1 MQGLYLYCGRKMDSY
16 IGEHQC
22 ITFIFE
28 SFNGFCCSFSCIW
41 ITRKT
46 VKIELNGRKMKN
58 SKNAHRTHPTL
69 LILVVSRELL
79 KCEASLANEFSLPR
93 LVEVRTVKQKIW
105 GSHLRYEPR
114 FFFPERLC
122 VKSCKIF
129 AKLLSLIASF
139 FLYYFLR
146 SSSRRTYERRRL
158 CSRYRLSVFSRL
170 KTGKEYWLSV
180 NLNFRHGFCFFFRNH
195 L

>member
-28 SFNGFCCSFSCIW
+28 SFNGFCRSFSCIW

-69 LILVVSRELL
+69 LILVVCRELL

-93 LVEVRTVKQKIW
+93 LVEVRTVKQK
-105 GSHLRYEPR
+105 
-114 FFFPERLC
+114 
-122 VKSCKIF
+122 V
-129 AKLLSLIASF
+129 
-139 FLYYFLR
+139 
-146 SSSRRTYERRRL
+146 
-158 CSRYRLSVFSRL
+158 
-170 KTGKEYWLSV
+170 
-180 NLNFRHGFCFFFRNH
+180 
-195 L
+195 